1 METSGAMNFKPRM
14 ARIYTDKTDAQGG
27 AWASQAALRFQ
38 IPSQASLHRIVKT
51 HRPLAPRAALLFAP
65 CARYWEW
72 ERETH
77 RVAIGLPSGEV
88 FWKSIRK
95 LACECLFKTTPAF
108 VQRINTVF
116 FWGNKLVSLHP
127 C

>member
-1 METSGAMNFKPRM
+1 MTFKPRM

-27 AWASQAALRFQ
+27 AWASQAALPNQTRW
-38 IPSQASLHRIVKT
+38 QASLPTRLFLNRYSLRERSSFSRLARDEWNGERQT
-51 HRPLAPRAALLFAP
+51 HK
-65 CARYWEW
+65 
-72 ERETH
+72 
-77 RVAIGLPSGEV
+77 VAIGLPSGEV

-95 LACECLFKTTPAF
+95 QACECLFKTAPAF